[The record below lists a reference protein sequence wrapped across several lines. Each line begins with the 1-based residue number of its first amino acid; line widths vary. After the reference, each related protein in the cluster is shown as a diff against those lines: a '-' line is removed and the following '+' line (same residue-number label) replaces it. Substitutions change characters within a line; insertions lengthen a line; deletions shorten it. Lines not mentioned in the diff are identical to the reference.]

1 MRDKTGV
8 RCAIILITF
17 CSELPHILTLSSFI
31 SVLTGLGREGGEVI
45 SVALSVCQ
53 SGSSPQCWVYPCCSW
68 VSWVSWCQVIS
79 ITYHS
84 SPSLLHTMGSS
95 SAPAIRLIIK
105 LRTGISQGSVST
117 DHHQPP
123 THQPFITNNIHS
135 SCYNIKVTLKQSQ
148 LSVFIQH

>member
-1 MRDKTGV
+1 MWGV

-53 SGSSPQCWVYPCCSW
+53 SGSSPQCWVYPWCSW
-68 VSWVSWCQVIS
+68 CSWCSWVSWCQVIS

-117 DHHQPP
+117 DHHQPTNPP
-123 THQPFITNNIHS
+123 TPSLPTIFTPAV
-135 SCYNIKVTLKQSQ
+135 IKVTLKQSQ